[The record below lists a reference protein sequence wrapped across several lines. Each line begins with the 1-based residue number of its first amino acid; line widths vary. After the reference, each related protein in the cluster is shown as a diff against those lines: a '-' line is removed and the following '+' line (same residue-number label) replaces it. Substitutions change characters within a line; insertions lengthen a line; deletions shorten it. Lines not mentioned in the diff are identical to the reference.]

1 MFTIITQFK
10 YSKAETNIIRQK
22 KKRLLLAPAYVQ
34 QIRDGRMDFQRK
46 LKRTIGLCF
55 FCAEQK
61 SYTKLQWQKH
71 LLSHTNENFH
81 FCGQCKLTFP
91 YRRSHSTCSPA
102 LITNIYEQNS
112 CDGENFLAAFVCNI
126 CDHVRVSESRMVE
139 HLRTKH
145 GHDNDYDQFYKKCN
159 FVSNV

>member
-10 YSKAETNIIRQK
+10 YSKAETNITR
-22 KKRLLLAPAYVQ
+22 LAPAYVQ
-34 QIRDGRMDFQRK
+34 RIRDGRIYFQRK
-46 LKRTIGLCF
+46 LNRTIGLCF
-55 FCAEQK
+55 FCAERK
-61 SYTKLQWQKH
+61 SYTRLQWQKH
-71 LLSHTNENFH
+71 LLSHTNENLH
-81 FCGQCKLTFP
+81 FCKQCKLTFTFP
-91 YRRSHSTCSPA
+91 HRHSHSMA

-112 CDGENFLAAFVCNI
+112 CVGENFLAAFMCNI

-145 GHDNDYDQFYKKCN
+145 GQDNDYKQFYKKCN